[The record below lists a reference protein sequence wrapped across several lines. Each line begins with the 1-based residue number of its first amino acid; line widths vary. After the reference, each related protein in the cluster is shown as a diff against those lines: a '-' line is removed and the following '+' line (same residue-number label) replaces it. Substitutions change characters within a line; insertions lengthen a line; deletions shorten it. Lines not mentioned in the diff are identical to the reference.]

1 MANIEDILEE
11 AAILGVKKGARD
23 SAEVT
28 ITDDDSVQVNFS
40 PTMYTVSEDGGS
52 VELMLV
58 ASGPTTFDYSVTVDT
73 FDGTAGKLITYKGFK
88 LTVHTVRIY
97 QVHYC

>member
-1 MANIEDILEE
+1 MANIEDISE
-11 AAILGVKKGARD
+11 AAADLGVKRGARD

-28 ITDDDSVQVNFS
+28 ITDNDSVQVNFS

-58 ASGPTTFDYSVTVDT
+58 ASGPATFNYSVTVDI
-73 FDGTAGKLITYKGFK
+73 FNGTAGKTHHNTG
-88 LTVHTVRIY
+88 
-97 QVHYC
+97 